1 MFYTIRHLTKFR
13 YSAAV
18 SESIMEVRM
27 QPRTEAMQRCLNFQ
41 LSVFPRSRVA
51 SYRDYLGNSVH
62 HFDVPGQHR
71 QLLIVAAALV
81 DVRPVADLPAN
92 LEANAW
98 DEIDHMIGAGDYWEM
113 LMPSH
118 FARPC
123 KELTEFAADAGFEDR
138 ERARQRDPIELLLA
152 INSAL
157 FSSIAYVPRSTSV
170 DSPIEHALRERKGV
184 CQDYSHIMIALVRHL
199 GIPAR
204 YVSGYLFHRSGDQ
217 TRSAEGATHA
227 WVETLLPGLGWV
239 GFDPTNDVLV
249 NDRHVRTAVGR
260 DYADVPP
267 SRGVYKGSVKSEL
280 TVRVRVAP
288 SDAPPPAEEEI
299 PATDDWK
306 ETLQEEVAELSIAA
320 QQQQQQ

>member
-13 YSAAV
+13 YSGPV
-18 SESIMEVRM
+18 SESIMELRM

-41 LSVFPRSRVA
+41 LSVYPRTRVA

-62 HFDVPGQHR
+62 HFNVPGQHR
-71 QLLIVAAALV
+71 QLLIVAEALG
-81 DVRPVADLPAN
+81 DVRPAPELPARLN
-92 LEANAW
+92 GNAW
-98 DEIDHMIGAGDYWEM
+98 DEMDAMISAGDYWEM
-113 LMPSH
+113 LTPSH

-123 KELTEFAADAGFEDR
+123 KELTEYADATVFGNR
-138 ERARQRDPIELLLA
+138 EAAREQDPLELLLA
-152 INSAL
+152 INSSL
-157 FSSIAYVPRSTSV
+157 YESIAYVPRSTSV

-184 CQDYSHIMIALVRHL
+184 CQDYAHIMITLVRHL

-204 YVSGYLFHRSGDQ
+204 YVSGYLFHRGGEL

-227 WVETLLPGLGWV
+227 WVEALLPGLGWV
-239 GFDPTNDVLV
+239 GFDPTNNVLV

-288 SDAPPPAEEEI
+288 SDAPPVEEEES
-299 PATDDWK
+299 PATEEWR
-306 ETLQEEVAELSIAA
+306 ETLQEEVAEISIAA
-320 QQQQQQ
+320 QQQQQ